1 MLNADDIKAITQAG
15 GEIYS
20 TKEDLAAL
28 ELKFDQKF
36 DKVLTLLDSVAKN
49 MKDYHQ
55 EVTVNRSRLE
65 RMEEWIQKAAPKIGV
80 EYKV

>member
-1 MLNADDIKAITQAG
+1 MLTADDIKAIVEAG
-15 GEIYS
+15 KTIYA

-36 DKVLTLLDSVAKN
+36 DKVITLLDGIAKN

-55 EVTVNRSRLE
+55 ESTINWGRLE
-65 RMEEWIQKAAPKIGV
+65 RMEDWIKQAASKIGV